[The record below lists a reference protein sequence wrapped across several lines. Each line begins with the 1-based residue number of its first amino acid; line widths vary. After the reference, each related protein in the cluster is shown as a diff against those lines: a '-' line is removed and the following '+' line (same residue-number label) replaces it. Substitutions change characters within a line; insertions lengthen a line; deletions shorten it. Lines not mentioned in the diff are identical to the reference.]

1 MANIRD
7 KTTSILA
14 GNLNLSVSYLITT
27 VKQSASKDPLYFG
40 GTGSKTLCVFLVTFD
55 TALHIAKIL
64 LYREGGGILCYV
76 CYILHN
82 NHVLGN
88 ALLHVRKHQQ
98 DAFINTSLLTFF
110 CKILLAR
117 LNEIVTCKS

>member
-40 GTGSKTLCVFLVTFD
+40 GTGSKTFLCSW
-55 TALHIAKIL
+55 
-64 LYREGGGILCYV
+64 
-76 CYILHN
+76 
-82 NHVLGN
+82 
-88 ALLHVRKHQQ
+88 
-98 DAFINTSLLTFF
+98 SLLTLHCTLLKFYYIEKEGVF
-110 CKILLAR
+110 YATYAIFYTTIMYWGMHYYILG
-117 LNEIVTCKS
+117 NINKMHS